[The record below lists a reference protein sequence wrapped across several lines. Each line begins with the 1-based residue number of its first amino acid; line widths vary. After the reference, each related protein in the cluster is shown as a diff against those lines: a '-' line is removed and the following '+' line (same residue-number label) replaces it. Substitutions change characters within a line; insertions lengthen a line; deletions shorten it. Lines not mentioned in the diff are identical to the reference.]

1 MNRNLCKTVIDNGG
15 KLIPLLLTAKDSNGL
30 GLMNPSILVE
40 QTQIL
45 LNLRNINYTLY
56 HCEGQ
61 QLFTSRWGPL
71 SYLHPENDMHL
82 RTWNFMCKINPE
94 TLEINQYYK
103 TNTSKFDNYEP
114 LWDFVGLEDARL
126 MRWNDK
132 LYQSGVRRDTTINGQ
147 GRMELCEIKE
157 IPDEELKEG
166 ESKYVEISRVR
177 IQPPI
182 DKDSYCEKNWM
193 PVLDMPYH
201 YVKWTNPTE
210 VVKVNPKTGE
220 STQVYVSKSHITNVP
235 DFRGGSQVINYK
247 DYRIALI
254 HEVNLFK
261 NKLQQKDGTY
271 THRFVIWDKDWNI
284 IKMSD
289 SFSLMDGEIE
299 FSCGIAFYKEDM
311 LITFGFQDN
320 AAYILKIPKDMIDE
334 IIGLKKRKFN
344 LGLYKYDSTIIKNI
358 ETDSLINNHV
368 IINEGDTIINF
379 NAKIG
384 SYEYSNLS
392 KKPKTII
399 SVENDKFYYDILKSN
414 TKYNNSVICLNRQ
427 SNTETLNYIINN
439 YNINN
444 VDVFKISDINSYNIN
459 DLLPKNIEWFTKNV
473 KKIIIDTYI
482 TNKNILEDLGINNF
496 KNVNYYTY
504 DNKNI
509 SELNNNEKLIIVID
523 NTLDIINDNKIKIGV
538 KKLGVK

>member
-320 AAYILKIPKDMIDE
+320 AAYILKIPKDIIDE

>member
-132 LYQSGVRRDTTINGQ
+132 LYQSGVRRDTTTNGQ

-320 AAYILKIPKDMIDE
+320 AAYILKIPKDIIDE

-384 SYEYSNLS
+384 SYEYSILS
-392 KKPKTII
+392 KKPKTVI
-399 SVENDKFYYDILKSN
+399 SVEYNKFYYDILKSN
-414 TKYNNSVICLNRQ
+414 TKYNNAVICLNRQ
-427 SNTETLNYIINN
+427 SNAETLNYIINN